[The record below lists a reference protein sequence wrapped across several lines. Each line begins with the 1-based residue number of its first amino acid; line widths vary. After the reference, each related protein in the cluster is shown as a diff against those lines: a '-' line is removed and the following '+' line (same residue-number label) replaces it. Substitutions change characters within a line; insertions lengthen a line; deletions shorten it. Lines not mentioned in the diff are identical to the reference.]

1 MVNKKTSGTDLLRSL
16 LSVLVDAW
24 GYSAVRDCLD
34 ALHGSDDS
42 QSLDA
47 NREAKKRS
55 RKAEKPT
62 ASSLAAKL
70 SLPPEQKRLIQSL
83 AERYDSKLFLPT
95 AGDIRYFF
103 EMHGEAPPSSKQR
116 SEIFR
121 RVLKVLSTMQEG
133 TLLRIIEDDA
143 HTGPSRLGPLSE
155 AMRSVGEQRS
165 IDRDFTPGAPI
176 DSGGNVEAVQGGRVE
191 G

>member
-1 MVNKKTSGTDLLRSL
+1 MVNMKTSGANLLRSL

-34 ALHGSDDS
+34 ALHSSD
-42 QSLDA
+42 
-47 NREAKKRS
+47 EARSVEASRGADKRS
-55 RKAEKPT
+55 KKAEKPT

-103 EMHGEAPPSSKQR
+103 EIHGETPPSSKQR
-116 SEIFR
+116 NEIFR
-121 RVLKVLSTMQEG
+121 RVLKLLSAMQEG
-133 TLLRIIEDDA
+133 TLQKIIEDDA
-143 HTGPSRLGPLSE
+143 HSGPSRLGPLSE

-165 IDRDFTPGAPI
+165 IDRDLTLGPLT
-176 DSGGNVEAVQGGRVE
+176 DSGGNVEAGS
-191 G
+191 